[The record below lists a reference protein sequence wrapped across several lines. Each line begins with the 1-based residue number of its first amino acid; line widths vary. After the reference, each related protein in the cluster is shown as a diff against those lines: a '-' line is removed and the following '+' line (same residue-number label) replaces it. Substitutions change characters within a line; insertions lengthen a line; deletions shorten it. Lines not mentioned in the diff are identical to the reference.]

1 MFTYYFPLGS
11 CWTTMTGSFFASCV
25 AGIVP
30 SSSPDKFSLLAELI
44 LSGGD
49 DQLQHFGGALVRDF
63 RVRLVVP
70 SELAP
75 FRGLSNQLLLRV
87 AAYFDRADLVE
98 ATVHEF
104 LGGQCAAGL
113 QPVNDRAYAG

>member
-1 MFTYYFPLGS
+1 
-11 CWTTMTGSFFASCV
+11 MTGSFFVSCV

-30 SSSPDKFSLLAELI
+30 SFSSDRFSLLAELI
-44 LSGGD
+44 LSGGN

-75 FRGLSNQLLLRV
+75 FLGLSNQLLLRFG
-87 AAYFDRADLVE
+87 ANFDRADLVE
-98 ATVHEF
+98 TPVHEL
-104 LGGQCAAGL
+104 LGGQCAASL
-113 QPVNDRAYAG
+113 QPVNDRAYA

>member
-1 MFTYYFPLGS
+1 
-11 CWTTMTGSFFASCV
+11 MTGSFFASCV

-30 SSSPDKFSLLAELI
+30 SFSSDKFSLLAELI

-70 SELAP
+70 SDLAP
-75 FRGLSNQLLLRV
+75 FLGLSNQLLLGV
-87 AAYFDRADLVE
+87 SPDLDRADLVQAAIDE
-98 ATVHEF
+98 L
-104 LGGQCAAGL
+104 LGAQRAMCL
-113 QPVNDRAYAG
+113 QPADDRLNAR